1 MSTANQALAG
11 TQCHKEQRGEGSS
24 QQWSVACTQQGG
36 MQWPVD
42 MWRVRGWPVSHQCH
56 CAVQCRVQWHLGSL
70 HFIRWSTTQWSAIIT
85 TPNNSEIPFQLFKG
99 LNISSSSLW
108 MKTLNYL
115 HLNFL
120 SFWPSQ
126 IEENKMPHSLHPSI
140 PRAARTSVSN
150 TAVCGCGVRGGT
162 LVTGVPGPGSAALVT
177 STSTNV
183 SSGVG
188 NSDFISIF
196 V

>member
-1 MSTANQALAG
+1 
-11 TQCHKEQRGEGSS
+11 
-24 QQWSVACTQQGG
+24 
-36 MQWPVD
+36 
-42 MWRVRGWPVSHQCH
+42 
-56 CAVQCRVQWHLGSL
+56 
-70 HFIRWSTTQWSAIIT
+70 
-85 TPNNSEIPFQLFKG
+85 
-99 LNISSSSLW
+99 
-108 MKTLNYL
+108 
-115 HLNFL
+115 
-120 SFWPSQ
+120 
-126 IEENKMPHSLHPSI
+126 MPHSLHPSI